1 MRRAFL
7 LLWTILLAAPAPAA
21 ELQVAAA
28 ASLTDALQEIGP
40 AFSRE
45 QGAVVRFNFAASST
59 LAMQIR
65 EGAPIDVFISADELQ
80 MDGVARQNLL
90 MPRTRRAILSNS
102 LVIVVPADSRA
113 AIHSAADLASPAI
126 AAIAIAEPSRVPA
139 GVYAK
144 QYLEGTGLWARLAS
158 RIVPTDNVRATLAAV
173 ESGNV
178 DAGIVYRTDAAISKR
193 VRVAVVIAGPKAPPI
208 SYSAAVIRDTS
219 VPGLAAAFVN
229 YLTSP
234 AARRVFGRYGFAV
247 R

>member
-1 MRRAFL
+1 M
-7 LLWTILLAAPAPAA
+7 IVLAAPAPAS

-28 ASLTDALQEIGP
+28 ASLSDALQEIGR
-40 AFSRE
+40 AFGPER
-45 QGAVVRFNFAASST
+45 GALVRFNFAASST

-65 EGAPIDVFISADELQ
+65 EGAPIDVFISADERQ
-80 MDGVARQNLL
+80 MDAVARQNLL
-90 MPRTRRAILSNS
+90 VPRTRRAILSNS

-113 AIHSAADLASPAI
+113 AIHSAGDLASRAI

-144 QYLEGTGLWARLAS
+144 QYLEGIGLWTRIAP

-193 VRVAVVIAGPKAPPI
+193 VRVAVVIDGPQAPAI
-208 SYSAAVIRDTS
+208 SYSAAVIRDTAL
-219 VPGLAAAFVN
+219 PALATAFVN

-234 AARRVFGRYGFAV
+234 AARRVFVRYGFSV